1 MSRLHP
7 QTRDQLEPAQQ
18 DLHDHF
24 NNAVRRAVG
33 KDPGNVDTTSH
44 QDSSQAA
51 IGGPFPFLSVL
62 PSIGRLSLDMIAGLG
77 ETLPKFP
84 PDARETASLVCTSYY
99 KSDYAT
105 SAHTKI
111 ARSAAMLTDAQIEAI
126 TSATKPSDLSRGCS
140 VAYDAAFHLL
150 HVRGSLPQDLW
161 DQCLDAFGKEG
172 TVGLVH
178 YVALYSWTCIGV
190 NACDVRAPP

>member
-1 MSRLHP
+1 MSRLPP
-7 QTRDQLEPAQQ
+7 QTRDQLQPAQQ

-24 NNAVRRAVG
+24 NDAVRRAVG
-33 KDPGNVDTTSH
+33 KDPGNVDTASH

-51 IGGPFPFLSVL
+51 LGGPFPFLSVL

-77 ETLPKFP
+77 QVLHDFP

-126 TSATKPSDLSRGCS
+126 TSATRPSDLNHRCT

-150 HVRGSLPQDLW
+150 HIRGALPQDLW
-161 DQCLDAFGKEG
+161 DQCLLAFGKEG

-178 YVALYSWTCIGV
+178 
-190 NACDVRAPP
+190 